1 MNEVDNPKV
10 EYLNELIE
18 YLDQS
23 AYNLEQLIEKEE
35 AGINL
40 YAFVKG
46 VEFPKGQAQSDSFI
60 YVIDGEIVYTVG
72 DMIFNLKK
80 GQTITI
86 PANATYHIM
95 VKEKVKIMVVW
106 FKNDKIIRKK

>member
-1 MNEVDNPKV
+1 MSER
-10 EYLNELIE
+10 EY
-18 YLDQS
+18 
-23 AYNLEQLIEKEE
+23 AYNRIKSDIINGQLKPGERLIEKEE

-46 VEFPKGQAQSDSFI
+46 VEFPEGQAQSDSFI
-60 YVIDGEIVYTVG
+60 YVIEGEIVYTVG
-72 DMIFNLKK
+72 DIIFNLKK

-86 PANATYHIM
+86 PASATYHLM

-106 FKNDKIIRKK
+106 FKKDKIIGKKPKN